1 MHPLRIGS
9 ISSTTELNPWR
20 VLFPFNVLLV
30 GLTTGCDRTFVS
42 TSEGAKNGTFSSPVL
57 MNPPVNN
64 HSYIIQ
70 CLFTFVAAP
79 GERVHLSFDRFSL
92 RGALPECLHEYIDVY
107 SEVPDGKDLSDLIHT
122 PFGGRY
128 CGHIP
133 PRARISLYNTLVL
146 GYTTDLN
153 HTTDR
158 IFSGT
163 YSFIKDDKYLV
174 GTTVKSPCS
183 YVINGTVKRTG
194 EIYTPTYPGVY
205 PKNLYCS
212 FQLVG
217 KKGQRILM
225 EFRDFDIFYGGSHC
239 PFDSVSVFDGPS
251 KDFPLIGTYCG
262 QQRNLVIYSTDHY
275 LFLTFTSLPRTA
287 DAQNRGFSGIYEFSE
302 SFVKLD
308 FISRNDGQHIRGT
321 ECDQKILSR
330 KESSGIIYS
339 PNYPFPYV
347 PRTVC
352 RYFIYGLQDMQHY
365 ERVKLEFEKFD
376 VPNIIQDENCSEEG
390 GFVRLFLK
398 GQEATQAYDKGDY
411 EFCGKELPE
420 TTSSDGPR
428 LVVIFASGPSQ
439 GSGFKA
445 KYSFST
451 EYQIPGTPAPDGSCR
466 FTYLS
471 SSVKQGEFNSPRH
484 PANYPSNTTCVYTM
498 IAEYGEQ
505 VRLVFD
511 NFKLRTTLQSEGL
524 KYGDL
529 CKEDWVEIHN
539 IFRNGSSRL
548 FGRYCNETSP
558 GPMESSLGA
567 SGLKVVFRTDA
578 WGVSSGFKARY
589 FFEREKPLFEECGQ
603 HLVAS
608 RLGANSG
615 VIASAKYP
623 AHYDGGKKVI
633 GAKTCYWLLT
643 ARPGYRILLFFTNFG
658 IEGTPTERG
667 CPVATVRVWSKVGAG
682 LSPIELCGENLTP
695 EQMQH
700 LSQGN
705 QMRVAFSIADKAVGA
720 PGFRAVWTEVESIEE
735 GYCSQFQCVVS
746 RICLHKENL
755 CDGLYNCGFN
765 DTSDETYGCSGTR
778 PFVIFLVQIIAI
790 ILLR

>member
-225 EFRDFDIFYGGSHC
+225 EFRDFDIFYGGSH
-239 PFDSVSVFDGPS
+239 
-251 KDFPLIGTYCG
+251 
-262 QQRNLVIYSTDHY
+262 
-275 LFLTFTSLPRTA
+275 
-287 DAQNRGFSGIYEFSE
+287 
-302 SFVKLD
+302 
-308 FISRNDGQHIRGT
+308 
-321 ECDQKILSR
+321 
-330 KESSGIIYS
+330 
-339 PNYPFPYV
+339 
-347 PRTVC
+347 
-352 RYFIYGLQDMQHY
+352 
-365 ERVKLEFEKFD
+365 
-376 VPNIIQDENCSEEG
+376 CSEEG